1 MSHSIILTDTEDDTE
16 LDQHEDGENS
26 HDEHNLDTDQELPGT
41 NIATED
47 TGGDTGQELSVK
59 TGVITGGSKT
69 QVARARICNDTAV
82 SQMVTTFKLT
92 IAFGGLCA

>member
-41 NIATED
+41 SIATEY
-47 TGGDTGQELSVK
+47 TVGDTGQELSVK
-59 TGVITGGSKT
+59 TGVITGGFKT
-69 QVARARICNDTAV
+69 QVARAIICNDTV
-82 SQMVTTFKLT
+82 SQMVTAFKLT
-92 IAFGGLCA
+92 ITFWGPCA

>member
-1 MSHSIILTDTEDDTE
+1 MILYIYTDTEDDTE

-41 NIATED
+41 SIATED

-59 TGVITGGSKT
+59 TGVNTGGFKI
-69 QVARARICNDTAV
+69 QVARAIIYNDTV
-82 SQMVTTFKLT
+82 SQKVTDFKLT
-92 IAFGGLCA
+92 IIFGGPCTL